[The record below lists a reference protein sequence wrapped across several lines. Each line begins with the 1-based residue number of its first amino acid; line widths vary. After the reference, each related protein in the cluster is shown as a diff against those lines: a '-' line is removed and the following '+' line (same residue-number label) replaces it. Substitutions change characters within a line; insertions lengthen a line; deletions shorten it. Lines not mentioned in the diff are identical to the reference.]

1 MLLDTPQNLM
11 SRVANLP
18 HSLYKKEKT
27 SKLYR
32 VLLLLDMMVLEA
44 LSVMCHLIF
53 LLQFREV
60 DIL

>member
-1 MLLDTPQNLM
+1 M